1 MKGGVL
7 TWATNSAHLGKT
19 GEMMSR
25 QLLNL
30 RYVTAEERD
39 EVVEL
44 LERESFEYYLTP
56 AGSFGISA
64 GGIWLRHEEDY
75 PRAKALMDQ
84 YQAERSHRVRRE
96 LEQARSEGRAETFWS
111 LMKRRPLRTGVYIFA
126 AVFILMVL
134 FAPVVQLARS
144 V

>member
-1 MKGGVL
+1 
-7 TWATNSAHLGKT
+7 
-19 GEMMSR
+19 MMSR

-44 LERESFEYYLTP
+44 LERERVEYYLTP
-56 AGSFGISA
+56 AGAFGISA

-75 PRAKALMDQ
+75 PRAKALMDR
-84 YQAERSHRVRRE
+84 YQAERSQRVRQE
-96 LEQARSEGRAETFWS
+96 LEQARREGRAETFWS
-111 LMKRRPLRTGVYIFA
+111 LLKRRPLRTGVYICA
-126 AVFILMVL
+126 AIFILMVL

-144 V
+144 G